1 MPTPAAVASA
11 APMIWL
17 SCAAKPSVSSA
28 FIGGPAGRAVTVP
41 FSSRMTRVPLP
52 PTSMPRIRPGRLG
65 TVLFPA
71 AGPGWLMD
79 SP

>member
-1 MPTPAAVASA
+1 MPMPAAVASA
-11 APMIWL
+11 AWMIWL

-28 FIGGPAGRAVTVP
+28 FIGGPSGRAVTVP

-65 TVLFPA
+65 RVL
-71 AGPGWLMD
+71 MN